1 MATPKWQ
8 MAGEYFEACNC
19 DFLCPCITSNLS
31 ARPTSGECKVALAF
45 HIDKGEFDGA
55 ALDGLNFVV
64 VIHAPGAMAA
74 GNMTA
79 GLIVD
84 ERASPAQ
91 QNALGAI
98 VSGQAGGP
106 LAALGPLIG
115 KFAGVEVRPI
125 RWDKQ
130 GMRYAVEVPGLVNQA
145 VEGLHSAADP
155 AQPIAIDNVFH
166 PVTTRLAL
174 AKPTRAHLHAFGID
188 WDAAAGSGNGHF
200 APFSWA
206 A

>member
-1 MATPKWQ
+1 MATPKWRLS
-8 MAGEYFEACNC
+8 GDYFEACNC
-19 DFLCPCITSNLS
+19 DFLCPCITSNLT

-45 HIDKGEFDGA
+45 HVDRGEFDGA

-64 VIHAPGAMAA
+64 VIHSPGVMSA
-74 GNMTA
+74 GNLTA

-84 ERASPAQ
+84 DRASPAQ

-115 KFAGVEVRPI
+115 NFAGVEVRPI
-125 RWDKQ
+125 RFEKQ
-130 GMRYAVEVPGLVNQA
+130 GMRYSVIVPGLVDQT
-145 VEGLHSAADP
+145 VEGLPSAADTT
-155 AQPIAIDNVFH
+155 APIAIDNVAH

-174 AKPTRAHLHAFGID
+174 AKPTHAHLHAFGID
-188 WDAAAGSGNGHF
+188 WDEPSGGGNGHF